1 MAAMGKDRPADRH
14 GRRMLASITVLASL
28 TVGGASAVGATVDAD
43 VTRALAAGQQGD
55 RVPVVV
61 VMKRRVNPARFG
73 VDHARFERALRQT
86 ARASQ
91 GGVARVLSP
100 GGDVHKLWLVNAVA
114 GRANT
119 IEVARLVERSD
130 VKSVQL
136 DAPVARIASLATSP
150 LPDPGSG
157 NWGTTDV
164 QAPRVW
170 EQLGID
176 GRGITIG
183 SIDTGADPANP
194 ALAGRI
200 ANFKD
205 FVSGRAGAY
214 DDNGHGTHTAS
225 TMVGVPFEGAEIGI
239 APGAR
244 VIVAKAMDSSGIG
257 SGSALLAAAQWMADP
272 DGNPATADYPA
283 VVNNSWSAPDPNDPW
298 FRSLLQ
304 SWVALGITPVF
315 ASGNN
320 GSVGSPAGY
329 PEVITV
335 GAYDQSHEIPGF
347 SGRSEFIWK
356 ALDGTGPASGTV
368 VRKPDLVAPGVGIMS
383 GYGRGWMTFTG
394 TSMAAPAVAATA
406 AMMRQANP
414 GVTTEEISRI
424 LRATARDI
432 GAPGQE
438 LASGAG
444 ALDTLAAVAMAAG
457 RPVPAGATEVPQS
470 VRSSTSAL
478 GSADA
483 PRSVNTSG
491 ASSSSGLRRVRVK
504 SGSARTVLSGLATKP
519 TRLRVTLT
527 NSRTGKTAQ
536 TRLVDI
542 SGEFSLTFRPR
553 HGSYRIDVRAPG
565 RAGALQFSRTITV

>member
-1 MAAMGKDRPADRH
+1 
-14 GRRMLASITVLASL
+14 MLASITALASL
-28 TVGGASAVGATVDAD
+28 SVGGASAVGATVDVRVA
-43 VTRALAAGQQGD
+43 RALAARQQGD

-61 VMKRRVNPARFG
+61 VLKRRVSPARFG
-73 VDHARFERALRQT
+73 DDHARFERALRRT
-86 ARASQ
+86 ARESQ
-91 GGVARVLSP
+91 GGVARVLSS
-100 GGDVHKLWLVNAVA
+100 GGVVFQLWLVNAVA
-114 GRANT
+114 GRANA
-119 IEVARLVERSD
+119 IEVAELAARPD

-136 DAPVARIASLATSP
+136 DAPVARIAGLQTTP
-150 LPDPGSG
+150 LSDPGTG
-157 NWGTTDV
+157 NWGATDV

-170 EQLGID
+170 NQLGYD
-176 GRGITIG
+176 GRGTTIG

-200 ANFKD
+200 AGFKD
-205 FVSGRAGAY
+205 FVGGHSSAY

-225 TMVGVPFEGAEIGI
+225 TMVGAPFGGAQIGV

-244 VIVAKAMDSSGIG
+244 VLVAKAMDSSGIG

-272 DGNPATADYPA
+272 DGNPQTADAPS

-298 FRSLLQ
+298 FRPLLQ
-304 SWVALGITPVF
+304 SWLGLGITPVF

-335 GAYDQSHEIPGF
+335 GAYDQSHEIPSF

-356 ALDGTGPASGTV
+356 ATDGTGPAAGTL

-414 GVTTEEISRI
+414 TITTDEISRI
-424 LRATARDI
+424 LRSTARDV

-444 ALDTLAAVAMAAG
+444 ALDALAAVAMAAG
-457 RPVPAGATEVPQS
+457 RPVPAPASDVVEV
-470 VRSSTSAL
+470 VRSSTNAL
-478 GSADA
+478 GPADL
-483 PRSVNTSG
+483 PRLANGSG
-491 ASSSSGLRRVRVK
+491 SSSKAGLRRLRVT
-504 SGSARTVLSGLATKP
+504 SGRKKTILSGLATKP
-519 TRLRVTLT
+519 ARLRVTLT
-527 NSRTGKTAQ
+527 NTQTGKAAQ
-536 TRLVDI
+536 SRVVEI
-542 SGEFSLTFRPR
+542 SGEFALTFRPR
-553 HGSYRIDVRAPG
+553 PG
-565 RAGALQFSRTITV
+565 RYRLEVRSPGRSRTLQFSRAVSIQP

>member
-1 MAAMGKDRPADRH
+1 
-14 GRRMLASITVLASL
+14 MLASVTVLASL
-28 TVGGASAVGATVDAD
+28 TLGAASAVGAPVDQK
-43 VTRALAAGQQGD
+43 VVRALAARHQGD

-61 VMKRRVNPARFG
+61 VLKRRVDPAMFGGDHVRFQ
-73 VDHARFERALRQT
+73 RALMRA

-91 GGVARVLSP
+91 GGVARVLSH

-114 GRANT
+114 GRASA
-119 IEVARLVERSD
+119 IEVAELAGRPE

-136 DAPVARIASLATSP
+136 DAPVARVASLATTP

-164 QAPRVW
+164 QATRVW
-170 EQLGID
+170 QQLGID
-176 GRGITIG
+176 GTGMTIG
-183 SIDTGADPANP
+183 SIDTGADPASP

-200 ANFKD
+200 FAFKD

-225 TMVGVPFEGAEIGI
+225 TMVGAGYQGAAIGI
-239 APGAR
+239 APGAK
-244 VIVAKAMDSSGIG
+244 VIVAKAMDSSGVG
-257 SGSALLAAAQWMADP
+257 SGSALLGAAQWMVDP
-272 DGNPATADYPA
+272 DGDPQTADHPT

-298 FRSLLQ
+298 FRPLLQ
-304 SWVALGITPVF
+304 SWIGLGIVPVF

-320 GSVGSPAGY
+320 GTVGSPAGY

-335 GAYDQSHEIPGF
+335 GAYDQSHEVPGF

-356 ALDGTGPASGTV
+356 ALDGTGPAAGTV

-414 GVTTEEISRI
+414 TITTGEISRI
-424 LRATARDI
+424 LRSTARDI

-444 ALDTLAAVAMAAG
+444 ALDSLAAVAAAAG
-457 RPVPAGATEVPQS
+457 RPVPSQ
-470 VRSSTSAL
+470 L
-478 GSADA
+478 GSAESEPAKGGASTLGAADQ
-483 PRSVNTSG
+483 PRSVD
-491 ASSSSGLRRVRVK
+491 ASVLGKASGLRRLHVTSSTAK
-504 SGSARTVLSGLATKP
+504 TTLSGVATKP
-519 TRLRVTLT
+519 THLRITLRST
-527 NSRTGKTAQ
+527 RTGKAAQ
-536 TRLVDI
+536 TRTIDI
-542 SGEFSLTFRPR
+542 SGSFQATFRPLPGR
-553 HGSYRIDVRAPG
+553 YRIEVRTTG
-565 RAGALQFSRTITV
+565 SSGVLQFAQALSIRA